1 MSGKEVLLADSLLYT
16 VCVCERIEWL
26 APFLMVVLQKD

>member
-16 VCVCERIEWL
+16 VCVCVKGL
-26 APFLMVVLQKD
+26 NGSLLS

>member
-16 VCVCERIEWL
+16 VCVCVCVRTKGNYEKSQL
-26 APFLMVVLQKD
+26 K